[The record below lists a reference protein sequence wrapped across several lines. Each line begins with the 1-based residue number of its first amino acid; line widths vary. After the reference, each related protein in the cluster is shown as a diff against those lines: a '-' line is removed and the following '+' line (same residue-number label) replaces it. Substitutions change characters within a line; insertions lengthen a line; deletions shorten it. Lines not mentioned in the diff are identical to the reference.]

1 MQTDRRWKI
10 WWHIPEDEV
19 IAKWAGQVRAD
30 GVAHT
35 HEPEPGNYDECLTI
49 VGTLFPKDWSQM
61 NSNYVTT
68 FPTEVPWME
77 CTTAIFQG
85 REWSFK
91 IRPIN
96 ARAQT
101 HQVEASSAMHCF
113 SIEFDGRSFPKESG
127 EEQNESPGET
137 VSDFSSEDEPIMDPD

>member
-1 MQTDRRWKI
+1 MQTNRRWKI

-35 HEPEPGNYDECLTI
+35 HEPVPGNYDDCLTI

-68 FPTEVPWME
+68 FPTEMPWME

-85 REWSFK
+85 TEWFFQ

-101 HQVEASSAMHCF
+101 HQVEGSSAMHCF
-113 SIEFDGRSFPKESG
+113 SIEFEGRAVPKESG
-127 EEQNESPGET
+127 DDQNHSASEP
-137 VSDFSSEDEPIMDPD
+137 VSEFESEDGDITDSD